1 MAFLGASFLGA
12 RVGGSGACGPA
23 AALASSFVRSPL
35 VTRWRNKGVAPKWDK
50 SNKGKQNWYKGR
62 GVGLHG
68 ALNKQGTQFR
78 ENIYFFFLRV
88 LCGAFVARPVV
99 ECWGSQLAGWLV
111 NVHVRPCVA
120 RF

>member
-78 ENIYFFFLRV
+78 ENIYFFFF
-88 LCGAFVARPVV
+88 CGY
-99 ECWGSQLAGWLV
+99 
-111 NVHVRPCVA
+111 CVA
-120 RF
+120 LLLRALL

>member
-23 AALASSFVRSPL
+23 AALVSGFVRSPL

-68 ALNKQGTQFR
+68 ALNKQGASCMGAFL
-78 ENIYFFFLRV
+78 FFSFCMRCDWMALSLCVRV
-88 LCGAFVARPVV
+88 LRLFAVC
-99 ECWGSQLAGWLV
+99 E
-111 NVHVRPCVA
+111 
-120 RF
+120 